1 MAALISD
8 GPTIIDVEKSK
19 DPKGNALRA
28 ANLMAQT
35 IALDAMLNYVPC
47 NGGLYHRVGQIVTEP
62 GTTIRAR
69 NEGVVA
75 TKEERVQHDEGFV
88 DFHQWGKVDAGIAQD
103 MASIDGERA
112 KRVRSGFAAIARMKE
127 LKAFYGSKAASAGKE
142 FDGLGVRFSAIGQ
155 QVIDCGGAATLA
167 SLWIFRAS
175 PETIYWIYPENG
187 LKGMRHRAHPLGVTD
202 NQNGVTGAMMSTYR
216 DEMWQECGIAVEDP
230 RCVVRCANLNTA
242 HFTDLSGT
250 QLTTSY
256 TSSLHKIMV
265 AHDRLPNDVT
275 GRDFGVC
282 NRTVYSGLRRLA
294 MEKSMAAIG
303 WGMAQTVLGPRE
315 TIMVDNIPIFLSDA
329 LTNAETQI
337 T

>member
-35 IALDAMLNYVPC
+35 IALDNMLNYIPC

-75 TKEERVQHDEGFV
+75 TKEERVQHDEGFC

-112 KRVRSGFAAIARMKE
+112 KRVKSGFAAIARKKE
-127 LKAFYGSKAASAGKE
+127 YTAFYGSKAASAGKE
-142 FDGLGVRFSAIGQ
+142 FDGLGVRFSSVGQ
-155 QVIDCGGAATLA
+155 QVIDAGGAANLA

-187 LKGMRHRAHPLGVTD
+187 TKGMRHRAWPIQVEGS
-202 NQNGVTGAMMSTYR
+202 QAGVTGAQMACYK

-230 RCVVRCANLNTA
+230 RCVVRVSNINTA
-242 HFTDLSGT
+242 HFTDLTST
-250 QLTTSY
+250 QATTSF
-256 TSSLHKIMV
+256 SSTLHKIMV
-265 AHDRLPNDVT
+265 AHDRLPNDVS

-303 WGMAQTVLGPRE
+303 WGEASTVLGKRE
-315 TIMVDNIPIFLSDA
+315 AIMVDGIPIFVSDA
-329 LTNAETQI
+329 LTNAETQL

>member
-1 MAALISD
+1 MPALISD

-75 TKEERVQHDEGFV
+75 TKEERVQHDEGFI
-88 DFHQWGKVDAGIAQD
+88 DFHQWAKVDAGIAQD
-103 MASIDGERA
+103 MGSIEMERA
-112 KRVRSGFAAIARMKE
+112 KRVRSGFAAIARKKE
-127 LKAFYGSKAASAGKE
+127 YTAFYGSKAASAGKE
-142 FDGLGVRFSAIGQ
+142 FDGLTVRFNAVGQ
-155 QVIDCGGAATLA
+155 QVIDCGGSATLA

-175 PETIYWIYPENG
+175 PETFYWIYPENG
-187 LKGMRHRAHPLGVTD
+187 LKGMRHRAWPIQVEG
-202 NQNGVTGAMMSTYR
+202 NQGGVTGAQMACYK
-216 DEMWQECGIAVEDP
+216 DEMWQEVGIAVEDP
-230 RCVVRCANLNTA
+230 RCIVRCANINTA
-242 HFTDLSGT
+242 HFTDLSMT
-250 QLTTSY
+250 QS
-256 TSSLHKIMV
+256 TSSFTSALHKIMV

-303 WGMAQTVLGPRE
+303 WGEASTVLGKRE
-315 TIMVDNIPIFLSDA
+315 TIMVDGIPIFMSDA
-329 LTNAETQI
+329 LTNSETQVL
-337 T
+337 